1 MSENIFNGATF
12 TPSINDE
19 IKDFLNIKLVEH
31 IREISLYQMQASKPQ
46 MEMGQMTVAQ
56 VTGNDAVLS
65 TLNDFFWLTNQTFL
79 NTITTPGAVSQIF
92 KLMNVDGKDKTRI
105 DFILK
110 VTAELKLHLGR
121 EGWTNLLNDL
131 CFAFEPGSVTRE
143 NRDKSILSA
152 LNKSTMT
159 LDESVLTA
167 NHWLIPIIIYGLD
180 GRTATTIGAEIN
192 SIRHIYAGM
201 NQ

>member
-1 MSENIFNGATF
+1 MSENIFNGAVF

-46 MEMGQMTVAQ
+46 METGQMTVAQ
-56 VTGNDAVLS
+56 VTGNDVVL
-65 TLNDFFWLTNQTFL
+65 TVLNDFFWLTNQTFL
-79 NTITTPGAVSQIF
+79 NTITTPGAISQIF
-92 KLMNVDGKDKTRI
+92 KLMNVDGKEKTRI

-131 CFAFEPGSVTRE
+131 CFSFEPGSVTRE
-143 NRDKSILSA
+143 NKDKSILSA
-152 LNKSTMT
+152 LNKSMMT

-192 SIRHIYAGM
+192 SIRHVYAGM

>member
-1 MSENIFNGATF
+1 MSENIFNGAAF

-46 MEMGQMTVAQ
+46 METGQMTVAQ
-56 VTGNDAVLS
+56 VTGNDVVL
-65 TLNDFFWLTNQTFL
+65 TVLNDFFWLTNQTFL
-79 NTITTPGAVSQIF
+79 NTITTPGAISQIF
-92 KLMNVDGKDKTRI
+92 KLMNVDGKEKTRI

-131 CFAFEPGSVTRE
+131 CFAFEPGTVTRE
-143 NRDKSILSA
+143 NKDKSILSL

-192 SIRHIYAGM
+192 SIRHVYAGM

>member
-46 MEMGQMTVAQ
+46 METGQMTVAQ
-56 VTGNDAVLS
+56 VTGNDVVL
-65 TLNDFFWLTNQTFL
+65 TVLNDFFWLTNQTFL
-79 NTITTPGAVSQIF
+79 NTITTPGAISQIF
-92 KLMNVDGKDKTRI
+92 KLMNVDGKEKTRI

-143 NRDKSILSA
+143 NKDKSILSA

-192 SIRHIYAGM
+192 SIRHVYAGM

>member
-1 MSENIFNGATF
+1 MSENIFNGAVF

-31 IREISLYQMQASKPQ
+31 IREISLYQMQASKSQ
-46 MEMGQMTVAQ
+46 METGQMTVAQ
-56 VTGNDAVLS
+56 VTGNDVVL
-65 TLNDFFWLTNQTFL
+65 TVLNDFFWLTNQTFL
-79 NTITTPGAVSQIF
+79 NTITTPGAISQIF
-92 KLMNVDGKDKTRI
+92 KLMNVDGKEKTRI

-131 CFAFEPGSVTRE
+131 CFAFEPGTVTRE
-143 NRDKSILSA
+143 NKDKSILSL

>member
-1 MSENIFNGATF
+1 MSENIFNGAVF

-46 MEMGQMTVAQ
+46 METGQMTVAQ
-56 VTGNDAVLS
+56 VTGNDVVL
-65 TLNDFFWLTNQTFL
+65 TVLNDFFWLTNQTFL
-79 NTITTPGAVSQIF
+79 NTITTPGAISQIF
-92 KLMNVDGKDKTRI
+92 KLMNVDGKEKTRI

-110 VTAELKLHLGR
+110 VTTELKLHLGR

-143 NRDKSILSA
+143 NKDKSILSA

>member
-1 MSENIFNGATF
+1 MSENIFNGAVF

-46 MEMGQMTVAQ
+46 METGQMTVAQ
-56 VTGNDAVLS
+56 VTGNDVVL
-65 TLNDFFWLTNQTFL
+65 TVLNDFFWLTNQTFL
-79 NTITTPGAVSQIF
+79 NTITTPGAISQIF
-92 KLMNVDGKDKTRI
+92 KLMNVDGKEKTRI

-110 VTAELKLHLGR
+110 VTAELKLHLGH

-143 NRDKSILSA
+143 NKDKSILSA

-192 SIRHIYAGM
+192 SIRHVYAGM

>member
-1 MSENIFNGATF
+1 MNENIYNGAVF

-19 IKDFLNIKLVEH
+19 IKDFLNIKLMEH
-31 IREISLYQMQASKPQ
+31 IREISLYQMQLNRPQ
-46 MEMGQMTVAQ
+46 VEAGQMTVAQ
-56 VTGNDAVLS
+56 VTGNDNVLS

-92 KLMNVDGKDKTRI
+92 KLMNIEGKEKTRI

-110 VTAELKLHLGR
+110 ITAELKLHLGR

-131 CFAFEPGSVTRE
+131 CFAFEPGTVTRE
-143 NRDKSILSA
+143 NKDKSILSL

-167 NHWLIPIIIYGLD
+167 NHWLVPIIIYGVD

-192 SIRHIYAGM
+192 SIRHVYAEI
-201 NQ
+201 NR

>member
-1 MSENIFNGATF
+1 MSENIFNGAEF

-46 MEMGQMTVAQ
+46 METGQMTVAQ
-56 VTGNDAVLS
+56 VTGNDVVL
-65 TLNDFFWLTNQTFL
+65 TVLNDFFWLTNQTFL

-131 CFAFEPGSVTRE
+131 CFAFEPGTVTRE
-143 NRDKSILSA
+143 NKDKSILSL

>member
-1 MSENIFNGATF
+1 MSENIFNGAVF

-46 MEMGQMTVAQ
+46 METGQMTVAQ
-56 VTGNDAVLS
+56 VTGNDVVL
-65 TLNDFFWLTNQTFL
+65 TVLNDFFWLTNQTFL
-79 NTITTPGAVSQIF
+79 NTITTPGAISQIF
-92 KLMNVDGKDKTRI
+92 KLMNVDGKEKTRI

-121 EGWTNLLNDL
+121 EGWTSLLNDL

-143 NRDKSILSA
+143 NKDKSILSL

>member
-1 MSENIFNGATF
+1 MSENIFNGAVF

-46 MEMGQMTVAQ
+46 METGQMTVAQ
-56 VTGNDAVLS
+56 VTGNDVVL
-65 TLNDFFWLTNQTFL
+65 TVLNDFFWLTNQTFL
-79 NTITTPGAVSQIF
+79 NTITTPGAISQIF
-92 KLMNVDGKDKTRI
+92 KLMNVDGKEKTRI

-121 EGWTNLLNDL
+121 EGWINLLNDL

-143 NRDKSILSA
+143 NKDKSILSA

>member
-1 MSENIFNGATF
+1 MSENIFNGAVF

-46 MEMGQMTVAQ
+46 METGQMTVAQ
-56 VTGNDAVLS
+56 VTGNDVVL
-65 TLNDFFWLTNQTFL
+65 TVLNDFFWLTNQTFL
-79 NTITTPGAVSQIF
+79 NTITTPGAISQIF
-92 KLMNVDGKDKTRI
+92 KLMNVDGKEKTRI

-143 NRDKSILSA
+143 NKDKSILSL

-192 SIRHIYAGM
+192 SIRHVYAGM

>member
-1 MSENIFNGATF
+1 MSENIFNGAVF

-46 MEMGQMTVAQ
+46 METGQMTVAQ
-56 VTGNDAVLS
+56 VTGNDVVL
-65 TLNDFFWLTNQTFL
+65 TVLNDFFWLTNQTFL
-79 NTITTPGAVSQIF
+79 NTITTPGAISQIF
-92 KLMNVDGKDKTRI
+92 KLMNVDGKEKTRI

-143 NRDKSILSA
+143 NKDKSILSL

-180 GRTATTIGAEIN
+180 GRTATTIGAEIS

>member
-1 MSENIFNGATF
+1 MSENIFNGAEF

-56 VTGNDAVLS
+56 VTGNDVVL
-65 TLNDFFWLTNQTFL
+65 TVLNDFFWLTNQTFL
-79 NTITTPGAVSQIF
+79 NTITTPGAISQIF
-92 KLMNVDGKDKTRI
+92 KLMNVDGKEKTRI

-143 NRDKSILSA
+143 NKDKSILSA

>member
-1 MSENIFNGATF
+1 MSENIFNGAVF

-46 MEMGQMTVAQ
+46 METGQMTVAQ
-56 VTGNDAVLS
+56 VTGNDVVL
-65 TLNDFFWLTNQTFL
+65 TVLNDFFWLTNQTFL
-79 NTITTPGAVSQIF
+79 NTITTPGAISQIF
-92 KLMNVDGKDKTRI
+92 KLMNVDGKEKTRI

-131 CFAFEPGSVTRE
+131 CFAFEPGTVTRE
-143 NRDKSILSA
+143 NKDKSILSA

-167 NHWLIPIIIYGLD
+167 NHWLVPIIIYGVD

-192 SIRHIYAGM
+192 AIRHIYAGM

>member
-46 MEMGQMTVAQ
+46 METGQMTVAQ
-56 VTGNDAVLS
+56 VTGNDVVL
-65 TLNDFFWLTNQTFL
+65 TVLNDFFWLTNQTFL
-79 NTITTPGAVSQIF
+79 NTITTPGAISQIF
-92 KLMNVDGKDKTRI
+92 KLMNVDGKEKTRI

-143 NRDKSILSA
+143 NKDKSILSA

>member
-1 MSENIFNGATF
+1 MSENVFNGAVF

-46 MEMGQMTVAQ
+46 METGQMTVAQ
-56 VTGNDAVLS
+56 VTGNDVVL
-65 TLNDFFWLTNQTFL
+65 TVLNDFFWLTNQTFL
-79 NTITTPGAVSQIF
+79 NTITTPGAISQIF
-92 KLMNVDGKDKTRI
+92 KLMNVDGKEKTRI

-143 NRDKSILSA
+143 NKDKSILSL

>member
-1 MSENIFNGATF
+1 MSENIFNGAAF

-46 MEMGQMTVAQ
+46 METGQMTVAQ
-56 VTGNDAVLS
+56 VTGNDVVL
-65 TLNDFFWLTNQTFL
+65 TVLNDFFWLTNQTFL
-79 NTITTPGAVSQIF
+79 NTITTPGAISQIF
-92 KLMNVDGKDKTRI
+92 KLMNVDGKEKTRI

-143 NRDKSILSA
+143 NKDKSILSA

>member
-1 MSENIFNGATF
+1 MSENIFNGAVF

-46 MEMGQMTVAQ
+46 METGQMTVAQ
-56 VTGNDAVLS
+56 VTGNDVVL
-65 TLNDFFWLTNQTFL
+65 TVLNDFFWLTNQTFL
-79 NTITTPGAVSQIF
+79 NTITTPGAISQIF
-92 KLMNVDGKDKTRI
+92 KLMNVDGKEKTRI

-143 NRDKSILSA
+143 NKDKSILSL

>member
-1 MSENIFNGATF
+1 MSENIFNGAVF

-46 MEMGQMTVAQ
+46 METGQMTVAQ
-56 VTGNDAVLS
+56 VTGNDVVL
-65 TLNDFFWLTNQTFL
+65 TVLNDFFWLTNQTFL
-79 NTITTPGAVSQIF
+79 NTITTPGAISQIF
-92 KLMNVDGKDKTRI
+92 KLMNVDGKEKTRI

-143 NRDKSILSA
+143 NKDKSILSA

-159 LDESVLTA
+159 LDESVLTV

-192 SIRHIYAGM
+192 SIRHVYAGM

>member
-1 MSENIFNGATF
+1 MSENIFNGAVF

-19 IKDFLNIKLVEH
+19 IKDFLNIKLMEH

-46 MEMGQMTVAQ
+46 METGQMTVAQ
-56 VTGNDAVLS
+56 VTGNDVVL
-65 TLNDFFWLTNQTFL
+65 TVLNDFFWLTNQTFL
-79 NTITTPGAVSQIF
+79 NTITTPGAISQIF
-92 KLMNVDGKDKTRI
+92 KLMNVDGKEKTRI

-121 EGWTNLLNDL
+121 EGWVNLLNDL

-143 NRDKSILSA
+143 NKDKSILSL

>member
-1 MSENIFNGATF
+1 MSENIFNGAVF

-46 MEMGQMTVAQ
+46 METGQMTVAQ
-56 VTGNDAVLS
+56 VTGNDVVL
-65 TLNDFFWLTNQTFL
+65 TVLNDFFWLTNQTFL
-79 NTITTPGAVSQIF
+79 NTITTPGAISQIF
-92 KLMNVDGKDKTRI
+92 KLMNVDGKEKTRI

-143 NRDKSILSA
+143 NKDKSILSA

-159 LDESVLTA
+159 LDESVLAA